1 MKFGE
6 TIYQRSVPKWAAY
19 NLNYN
24 ELKSLIKSH
33 TTGGSAVPVAI
44 PGTSRDRWEHLE
56 REFFDVLQGQYGNI
70 ALFLRS
76 KYGEI
81 ERRLSYLERQV
92 CAAQK
97 SLSAN
102 SNRPMLQARRYQ
114 RLVQEVDSVGEDIQ
128 ALTRFAATQKTAF
141 RKILKKYKKRT
152 GSTSLQTR
160 VESEIFNTG
169 QLNVDTTK
177 LMYYLSK
184 LTTIISNELEGP
196 MLRREPR
203 QAQKSV
209 LPNSESPV
217 AQITR
222 AARTSNLHF
231 DAALASV
238 PFGEAA
244 GTATY
249 WVHPDNLEEARVLLL
264 KYTRDLKIAPDEQT
278 SESSDSGSLEARSN
292 EDAHC
297 HRQTVALL
305 DNLQRHVQ
313 DVNVARPTRVS
324 MSARWDH
331 TDEAVVSMSDMRSRD
346 PQYSTIKVKRKD
358 LRLAL
363 DRSQTQEGNKSSEN
377 AASVRTVKDYLSE
390 HRDFKYL
397 AQIRSQR
404 SRYAGTTNSSE
415 VGVWAILDT
424 EIELSAMDIRQMG
437 IHEDERETGEAFIHA
452 VLQIR
457 WEFGPRPE
465 VCRAFDTSHLA
476 EKVHDFSLEGAAIH
490 SQFPKLTHPT
500 WTELLKQ
507 DIRKVPLARL
517 RGKKRSMELSAS
529 YHSGPSS
536 TASNGPADS
545 IFSTLGKNS
554 NTGSEISLVTSPHDA
569 SSSVVTKSDSPER
582 TRRKKKVAR
591 IVAED
596 PKRQAPRYYSEYDD
610 PNSELYQEEV
620 YTIYVD
626 PDRGFPGSDVFKK
639 VAGWFNRPGK
649 VSTSGED
656 SNSEYDPL
664 LTSKKRMSTSAE
676 IASSDESDSDPTI
689 TAHSVPRYKGL
700 QGHVRPAQ
708 RYRQRL
714 SRRQR
719 AFERTL
725 TQFYGG
731 LFALSYIFL
740 AMSGIILLSGRKKHL
755 LEVDVGAVV
764 GVVAAFV
771 CTILSVVLVFMRK
784 SKLSRLEKTLVVI
797 GVTGT
802 VLFGLAV
809 IFGIVHRATAMK
821 R

>member
-33 TTGGSAVPVAI
+33 TTQGPAVPVAI
-44 PGTSRDRWEHLE
+44 PGTSKDPWDHLE
-56 REFFDVLQGQYGNI
+56 RELFHLLKDQYENI

-81 ERRLSYLERQV
+81 ERRLSYLERQMR
-92 CAAQK
+92 AAQK

-114 RLVQEVDSVGEDIQ
+114 RLGQEVEGIGEDIQ

-152 GSTSLQTR
+152 ASISLQTR
-160 VESEIFNTG
+160 VENDIFSTG

-177 LMYYLSK
+177 LMYVLSR
-184 LTTIISNELEGP
+184 LTTVISNELEGP

-203 QAQKSV
+203 QAQRST
-209 LPNSESPV
+209 LTNTQFSV
-217 AQITR
+217 AQITK
-222 AARTSNLHF
+222 AARTSHLHL

-244 GTATY
+244 GTAVY
-249 WVHPDNLEEARVLLL
+249 WIHPDNLDEARVLLL
-264 KYTRDLKIAPDEQT
+264 KYTRDLHNPPDEQT
-278 SESSDSGSLEARSN
+278 SESSDSGILAPSSAPATISHGHN
-292 EDAHC
+292 
-297 HRQTVALL
+297 VVVW

-313 DVNVARPTRVS
+313 DSSTTRPTKVS
-324 MSARWDH
+324 MSAWWDH
-331 TDEAVVSMSDMRSRD
+331 TDEAVVCMSDMKSPG
-346 PQYSTIKVKRKD
+346 PQYSLTKVKKKD
-358 LRLAL
+358 LCLAL
-363 DRSQTQEGNKSSEN
+363 DRGQAPDEGKSSSK

-390 HRDFKYL
+390 HRDLKPL
-397 AQIRSQR
+397 VWIRSHR
-404 SRYAGTTNSSE
+404 SRYCGITNSSE
-415 VGVWAILDT
+415 VGVWAVLDT
-424 EIELSAMDIRQMG
+424 GVGFSAVHSSKIG
-437 IHEDERETGEAFIHA
+437 VSEDDGGSKYEFPHA
-452 VLQIR
+452 VLQMR
-457 WEFGPRPE
+457 WEFMAKPE
-465 VCRAFDTSHLA
+465 VCRALDASHLA
-476 EKVHDFSLEGAAIH
+476 KRVPEFTLEEAAIH
-490 SQFPKLTHPT
+490 SQYPDIINPA
-500 WTELLKQ
+500 WTKVLEQ

-517 RGKKRSMELSAS
+517 RGQKRSQELSTS

-545 IFSTLGKNS
+545 IFSTLGKHS
-554 NTGSEISLVTSPHDA
+554 NTGSETSLVASPHDLT
-569 SSSVVTKSDSPER
+569 SSVTTKSDFLGK
-582 TRRKKKVAR
+582 RKKQAR

-596 PKRQAPRYYSEYDD
+596 PTRDRPRYYSEYDD
-610 PNSELYQEEV
+610 PNSELYQEDV
-620 YTIYVD
+620 YTIYVN
-626 PDRGFPGSDVFKK
+626 PDQGFPGSDVFKK
-639 VAGWFNRPGK
+639 VARWFHRSSTI
-649 VSTSGED
+649 STSGDD
-656 SNSEYDPL
+656 SNSEHDPL
-664 LTSKKRMSTSAE
+664 LKNKNRAGSIGE

-689 TAHSVPRYKGL
+689 IAHSVPRYKGL
-700 QGHVRPAQ
+700 QGRVRPAQ

-719 AFERTL
+719 TFERTL
-725 TQFYGG
+725 IQFYSG

-740 AMSGIILLSGRKKHL
+740 GMSGIILLSGRKKHL

-797 GVTGT
+797 GVSGT

-809 IFGIVHRATAMK
+809 IFGIVQRATTVK